1 MNRPDPS
8 QAVHPNDTFELMSIY
23 IRRMREEDI
32 PQAVEIEQIC
42 FTRPWSKSIFKAT
55 LLLPYAAYYV
65 AVEQDADQPAKQPF
79 EPDRK
84 EMVLKQNADQPSELS
99 PKQDAVQSPERIV
112 GICGVK
118 KIFGEGEISNVA
130 VRPGFRGR
138 GISRRMLETLLQE
151 ARDDGV
157 EDFTL
162 EVRAGN
168 DVAIRLY
175 ESLGFLT
182 EGVRPHFYDK
192 PVEDGLIMWLRR
204 NGSG

>member
-1 MNRPDPS
+1 
-8 QAVHPNDTFELMSIY
+8 MSIY

-65 AVEQDADQPAKQPF
+65 AVEEDADQPAKQPF

-84 EMVLKQNADQPSELS
+84 EMVLKQNADQLSELS
-99 PKQDAVQSPERIV
+99 PKQNAAQSPERVV

-118 KIFGEGEISNVA
+118 KIFEEGEISNVA
-130 VRPGFRGR
+130 VHPEFRGR
-138 GISRRMLETLLQE
+138 GISRQMLETLLQE

-204 NGSG
+204 NRPA

>member
-1 MNRPDPS
+1 MNHPDPPP
-8 QAVHPNDTFELMSIY
+8 AVHFELMSIY

-99 PKQDAVQSPERIV
+99 PKQDAVQSPERVV

-118 KIFGEGEISNVA
+118 KIFEEGEISNVA